1 MIKRLFAIILFA
13 FSLAGFQAAAQ
24 QYEAPEVKISQDKVR
39 VNGKSFY
46 AHVVTEKQ
54 TLYSISKAYN
64 VSLQDIYDSNKNL
77 DLENAGLKV
86 GQVIFIPTQPAGTA
100 IPSASQGDPFR
111 ENREGAERNGARSN
125 SRGDDEETEGN
136 ASGTAVPADTK
147 PRTEPA
153 TSGSSAM
160 DRWLFPGN
168 NRMKPVTEGE
178 TVSSA
183 SQSDPFRENAPE
195 TVSPSVPNLQQPD
208 SLKVQIDSL
217 TTAADSLDAF
227 VLDIPERI
235 SAALLLPFTSSK
247 HSDNT
252 VDFYSG
258 LLLAARDLG
267 KSGIQIDIDAIDVRD
282 SSSITS
288 SRLADYDIVFGPITS
303 KDMKAMLGKCPEGKF
318 IISPL
323 DPQAAAL
330 SKQFPS
336 IQAPTPTALQNQ
348 DIVHWAIED
357 MQPGDSLVL
366 ITQKGV
372 TLSEGSKC
380 VIDAIKESG
389 VKYHTISYGILEGLQ
404 IQKAFE
410 WHCSGN
416 ATTRYIVAADD
427 ESFVNDAVRNVNLML
442 FKKHDVALYAPSR
455 IRSFNMIETEYLHSV
470 NTHISAAYFTDFDNK
485 NVSNFIMAYRALF
498 NAEPNQFAFHG
509 YDTLHFF
516 VNICRTY
523 GRQWPKVLQDY
534 SERGMQTDF
543 RFARE
548 EGSEG
553 FVNTAVRRVVYT
565 PEYKIVLQ

>member
-1 MIKRLFAIILFA
+1 MIKRLFAIIFFA
-13 FSLAGFQAAAQ
+13 LSLAGFQAVAQ

-86 GQVIFIPTQPAGTA
+86 GQVIFIPTQPSAAASVGTTV
-100 IPSASQGDPFR
+100 PS
-111 ENREGAERNGARSN
+111 
-125 SRGDDEETEGN
+125 
-136 ASGTAVPADTK
+136 DTK
-147 PRTEPA
+147 TEKPA
-153 TSGSSAM
+153 TTGSSAM

-168 NRMKPVTEGE
+168 NRMNQNPPAKEPETQVQPADAEE
-178 TVSSA
+178 TVPPTEA
-183 SQSDPFRENAPE
+183 EP
-195 TVSPSVPNLQQPD
+195 QQPD
-208 SLKVQIDSL
+208 SLKVQVDSL
-217 TTAADSLDAF
+217 AAVVDSLEAF

-235 SAALLLPFTSSK
+235 KVALLLPFTSSK

-252 VDFYSG
+252 VDYYSG

-267 KSGIQIDIDAIDVRD
+267 KSGVKIDIEAMDVRD
-282 SSSITS
+282 SVSITPKI
-288 SRLADYDIVFGPITS
+288 LEDKDIIFGPITS
-303 KDMKAMLGKCPEGKF
+303 KDMKAMLGKCPEGKY
-318 IISPL
+318 IVSPL
-323 DPQAAAL
+323 DPQAFAL
-330 SKQFPS
+330 TKDFSS
-336 IQAPTPTALQNQ
+336 IQAPTATAIQNR
-348 DIVHWAIED
+348 DIVRWAIED
-357 MQPGDSLVL
+357 MVPGDSLIL

-380 VIDAIKESG
+380 IVDALKESG

-410 WHCSGN
+410 AHCSLNGI
-416 ATTRYIVAADD
+416 TRYIVAADD
-427 ESFVNDAVRNVNLML
+427 ESFANDAVRNVNLML

-455 IRSFNMIETEYLHSV
+455 IRSFSMIETEYLHSV
-470 NTHISAAYFTDFDNK
+470 NTHISAAYFTDWGEK

-509 YDTLHFF
+509 YDTMHFF
-516 VNICRTY
+516 IDICRTY

-534 SERGMQTDF
+534 SERGLQTDF
-543 RFARE
+543 RFERE
-548 EGSEG
+548 EGSAG
-553 FVNTAVRRVVYT
+553 FVNTAVRRVIYT
-565 PEYKIVLQ
+565 PEFKVVLQ

>member
-1 MIKRLFAIILFA
+1 MIKRLFAIIFIA

-39 VNGKSFY
+39 VNGKSYY

-86 GQVIFIPTQPAGTA
+86 GQVIFIPTQPSATA
-100 IPSASQGDPFR
+100 SA
-111 ENREGAERNGARSN
+111 
-125 SRGDDEETEGN
+125 
-136 ASGTAVPADTK
+136 GTAVPSDNK
-147 PRTEPA
+147 TEKPA
-153 TSGSSAM
+153 TTGSSAM

-168 NRMKPVTEGE
+168 NRMKPATE
-178 TVSSA
+178 
-183 SQSDPFRENAPE
+183 PE
-195 TVSPSVPNLQQPD
+195 TQVQPADAEVKVQLD
-208 SLKVQIDSL
+208 SLAA
-217 TTAADSLDAF
+217 AADTLEAF

-235 SAALLLPFTSSK
+235 SVALMLPFTSSK
-247 HSDNT
+247 LSDNT

-267 KSGIQIDIDAIDVRD
+267 KSGVQIDIDAIDVRD
-282 SSSITS
+282 SSSITAAS
-288 SRLADYDIVFGPITS
+288 LSGHDIIFGPITS
-303 KDMKAMLGKCPEGKF
+303 KDMKAMLAKCPEDKF

-323 DPQAAAL
+323 DPQAVAL
-330 SKQFPS
+330 AKGSPS

-348 DIVHWAIED
+348 DVVRWAIED
-357 MQPGDSLVL
+357 MAPGDSLVL
-366 ITQKGV
+366 ITHKGV

-380 VIDAIKESG
+380 IVDALKDSG

-410 WHCSGN
+410 WHCSASGV
-416 ATTRYIVAADD
+416 TRYIVAADD

-470 NTHISAAYFTDFDNK
+470 NTHISAAYITDWGNK
-485 NVSNFIMAYRALF
+485 NVSNFIMAYRALY

-509 YDTLHFF
+509 YDTMRFF
-516 VNICRTY
+516 VDICRTY

-534 SERGMQTDF
+534 SERGLQTDF
-543 RFARE
+543 RFVRE
-548 EGSEG
+548 EGAAG
-553 FVNTAVRRVVYT
+553 FVNNAVRRVIYT
-565 PEYKIVLQ
+565 PDFKVVLQ